1 MNTRFLLALVISL
14 AALNFTAVAMA
25 APDADEARLIAVME
39 KMDAA
44 SVELVALENTLLAN
58 QTEIGAAVGA
68 VLASEAGVSGDLVV
82 GREAEFGRAVTNLVR
97 TFQIESSYAHRA
109 NDALVKRDLEW
120 LEYLHTKG
128 LIEDAVRHD
137 IALKSPLFLRRAEW
151 IKKTGNYSLALDSM
165 TDASCFRDMVVV
177 DGFQKTSMQLTY
189 TSPYKEVLDAGT
201 KRGMFTITE
210 QEIHEQFTVPTL
222 IGYGKVLGVDVD
234 VSPWNEER
242 LITISI
248 VPPDLAKAPLQAVA
262 EIQE

>member
-1 MNTRFLLALVISL
+1 MTARISL
-14 AALNFTAVAMA
+14 ILIATAFSSHLYA

-44 SVELVALENTLLAN
+44 SVQLVALENALLAN
-58 QTEIGAAVGA
+58 QAEIGAAVGA

-120 LEYLHTKG
+120 LEYLHRKG
-128 LIEDAVRHD
+128 LIEDAVQHD
-137 IALKSPLFLRRAEW
+137 IALKTPLFLRRAEW
-151 IKKTGNYSLALDSM
+151 IQKTGNYALALDSM
-165 TDASCFRDMVVV
+165 TDASCFRDMVVAE
-177 DGFQKTSMQLTY
+177 GFQKTSMQLTY
-189 TSPYKEVLDAGT
+189 MSPYKEVLDAGT

-222 IGYGKVLGVDVD
+222 KGYGEVLGVVVD
-234 VSPWNEER
+234 VSPWNEDR

-248 VPPDLAKAPLQAVA
+248 VPPDVSKAPLQAVA
-262 EIQE
+262 ETKE